1 MTKRFHNILKLNFI
15 YERKKKIV
23 MDDMYISVH
32 SQSQQFMRRI
42 YDLSIAISFQSKF
55 PVICHIHIE
64 FRCDPFGS
72 RLHFNGC
79 VGCWM
84 PNNSVDFFLCFFVLF
99 NKKQSP
105 LAPITTTMKMHS
117 FPTYSFRLCCL
128 NELRNERY
136 RYSVVSKMIS
146 LCCWYLLSQRHKI
159 QSLSS
164 HSLYF
169 HLFCFTFSKS
179 IRSDAKKNAN
189 HHPLWMKRTMHSTRT
204 RLRLRPRTKTY
215 ILIFHR
221 LKSFLLWFFCYCMS
235 IGFKLK
241 SNTEMQFSAERPAN
255 KINNVSSTLAIIWW
269 EKCIGSHTNTWIQVK
284 YTK

>member
-42 YDLSIAISFQSKF
+42 YDLSIAISFQSNF
-55 PVICHIHIE
+55 RAMCHIHIE

-79 VGCWM
+79 AGCWM
-84 PNNSVDFFLCFFVLF
+84 PNNSVDFFSVFFLF

-179 IRSDAKKNAN
+179 IRSDAKKMQIIIRCEWNE
-189 HHPLWMKRTMHSTRT
+189 RCTRHGHGYDYDHGQ
-204 RLRLRPRTKTY
+204 KH
-215 ILIFHR
+215 I
-221 LKSFLLWFFCYCMS
+221 SWFFIAWNRFFCDS
-235 IGFKLK
+235 F
-241 SNTEMQFSAERPAN
+241 
-255 KINNVSSTLAIIWW
+255 AIV
-269 EKCIGSHTNTWIQVK
+269 CLLHLN
-284 YTK
+284 

>member
-84 PNNSVDFFLCFFVLF
+84 PNNSVDFFSVFFFCLIK
-99 NKKQSP
+99 NKAHSQ
-105 LAPITTTMKMHS
+105 AITPTMKMHS
-117 FPTYSFRLCCL
+117 SPTYSFRLCCL

-204 RLRLRPRTKTY
+204 RLRLRATDKNIYPDFSSLEIVSFV
-215 ILIFHR
+215 IL
-221 LKSFLLWFFCYCMS
+221 LLLYVYC
-235 IGFKLK
+235 IL
-241 SNTEMQFSAERPAN
+241 T
-255 KINNVSSTLAIIWW
+255 
-269 EKCIGSHTNTWIQVK
+269 
-284 YTK
+284 